1 MDLDGTT
8 GEMNGMI
15 GKTNL
20 TGTIGEMMIGMIG
33 KTNLNGTI
41 GQMDGMIGPMDGMI
55 GKMSGVIGA
64 EEVVGI
70 WGILMTKITR
80 ITIVV
85 DGGMDVLDTQKIV
98 LIIKTV
104 PF

>member
-1 MDLDGTT
+1 
-8 GEMNGMI
+8 MNGMI

-20 TGTIGEMMIGMIG
+20 IGTIGGMIGMIG

-55 GKMSGVIGA
+55 GKTNGVIGA

>member
-20 TGTIGEMMIGMIG
+20 IGTIGGMIGMIG
-33 KTNLNGTI
+33 KTNLNGII

-55 GKMSGVIGA
+55 GKTNGVIGA

>member
-55 GKMSGVIGA
+55 GKTNGVMGA

>member
-20 TGTIGEMMIGMIG
+20 TGTIGEMIGMIG

-55 GKMSGVIGA
+55 GKMNGVVIGA

>member
-20 TGTIGEMMIGMIG
+20 IGTIGEMIGMIG

-55 GKMSGVIGA
+55 GKTNGVMGA

>member
-20 TGTIGEMMIGMIG
+20 IGTIGEMIGMIG

-85 DGGMDVLDTQKIV
+85 DGGMDVLDTPKIV
-98 LIIKTV
+98 LTIKTV

>member
-1 MDLDGTT
+1 
-8 GEMNGMI
+8 MNGMI

-20 TGTIGEMMIGMIG
+20 IGTIGEMIGMIG

-55 GKMSGVIGA
+55 GKTNGVMGA

>member
-20 TGTIGEMMIGMIG
+20 IGTIGGMIGMIG
-33 KTNLNGTI
+33 KTNLNGII

-55 GKMSGVIGA
+55 GKTNGVMGA

-98 LIIKTV
+98 LTIKTV